1 MVAPSLVMV
10 TSPMSSTNILSSP
23 TGPRED
29 LTMLATEEAAS
40 TFCVLTS
47 PPVFLSPWMVSAGA
61 TVVMVNNCS
70 KIDFGKEKSG
80 VFVVCFFNLFS
91 LLIILRHGL
100 PKVFLFPSGLPGD
113 TPGRHEKQI
122 LTRIVLP
129 KELNV
134 TKVGV

>member
-80 VFVVCFFNLFS
+80 VFVCFFNLFS

-100 PKVFLFPSGLPGD
+100 PAD
-113 TPGRHEKQI
+113 TPGRHEIQI